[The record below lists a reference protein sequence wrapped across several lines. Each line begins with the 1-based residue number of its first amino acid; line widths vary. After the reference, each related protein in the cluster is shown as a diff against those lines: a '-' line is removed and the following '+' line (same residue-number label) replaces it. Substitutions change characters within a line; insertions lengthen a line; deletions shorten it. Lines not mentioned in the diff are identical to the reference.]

1 MDTPQE
7 KTPDTAWERKTLE
20 KLLFAAYEEQKSRR
34 RWSIFFRTAILLFL
48 FLILLASVE
57 FGKDA
62 DTHVRHTAM
71 IDLQGVI
78 LPEIVEGAVGSSA
91 RSIGGASLPLF
102 SRYLPDQNVLFK
114 ELA

>member
-48 FLILLASVE
+48 F
-57 FGKDA
+57 
-62 DTHVRHTAM
+62 
-71 IDLQGVI
+71 
-78 LPEIVEGAVGSSA
+78 
-91 RSIGGASLPLF
+91 
-102 SRYLPDQNVLFK
+102 
-114 ELA
+114 

>member
-78 LPEIVEGAVGSSA
+78 QPKGESNAENIIAALTDEDIVPAHAGQAVVG
-91 RSIGGASLPLF
+91 
-102 SRYLPDQNVLFK
+102 DQ
-114 ELA
+114 AG